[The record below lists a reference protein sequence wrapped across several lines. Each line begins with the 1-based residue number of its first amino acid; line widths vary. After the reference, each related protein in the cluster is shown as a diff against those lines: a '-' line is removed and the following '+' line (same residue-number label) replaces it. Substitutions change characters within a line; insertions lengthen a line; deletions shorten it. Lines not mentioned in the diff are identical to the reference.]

1 MTTTWPALGT
11 GSGAQFGD
19 HVDWSSEPG
28 FQSEPPEAPKAVRI
42 AYLLEG
48 IADEFRAL
56 DARALADGKTD
67 VLLAKTCKLELGI
80 SWTIT
85 GEGSISFWV
94 LEIGACASHE
104 RSQTVTV
111 EMSLNPEVPFIAAD
125 TDARGLSPE
134 EIIDWEEEPYALE
147 KEEVTSRDGGTLR
160 LAFMLE
166 KLADEFRRARAGAAG
181 KKAILR
187 YDKVTLEL
195 AGVTAAEGSL
205 GAKFLVFDL
214 AASGS
219 REETQTI
226 TVEMTPTGFGDLA
239 GGGIHF
245 FQ

>member
-1 MTTTWPALGT
+1 
-11 GSGAQFGD
+11 
-19 HVDWSSEPG
+19 
-28 FQSEPPEAPKAVRI
+28 VRI

-80 SWTIT
+80 SWTIK

-94 LEIGACASHE
+94 LEIGAGASHE

-245 FQ
+245 LQ